1 MFSVASAGTYSC
13 RVHGVVGYV
22 MFVWYVL
29 FINRSAPSTVPDY
42 DYVQGTEVNRNLR
55 FEIYA
60 ITLSLSSRE
69 SFCQFSS
76 SSSTPGDGVG
86 RESDVRGAATHG
98 RETGDL
104 WDTHDRL
111 KYVVQFDCS
120 VMRVVCQ
127 SKTRP
132 VSDMFRFQVG
142 ADFSS
147 CN

>member
-42 DYVQGTEVNRNLR
+42 DYFQGTEVNGNLR

-60 ITLSLSSRE
+60 ITLSLSSKE

-98 RETGDL
+98 GEN
-104 WDTHDRL
+104 W
-111 KYVVQFDCS
+111 
-120 VMRVVCQ
+120 
-127 SKTRP
+127 RP
-132 VSDMFRFQVG
+132 LVHS
-142 ADFSS
+142 
-147 CN
+147 